1 MEFHCNCPVLLD
13 FSLKRDPVELHY
25 ANRNLSKS
33 PRPSA
38 AGERSRAREGRKKR
52 EKEREGEENER
63 KRKRVGSSRK
73 NDQEN
78 LADPFPAIPVVR

>member
-38 AGERSRAREGRKKR
+38 AGEVARPGPSGGKEKGTGRK
-52 EKEREGEENER
+52 NE
-63 KRKRVGSSRK
+63 
-73 NDQEN
+73 QEN
-78 LADPFPAIPVVR
+78 LADPFSTPARAPSSDNDRAASTL

>member
-25 ANRNLSKS
+25 ANCNPSKS

-38 AGERSRAREGRKKR
+38 AGERGRVV
-52 EKEREGEENER
+52 R
-63 KRKRVGSSRK
+63 KRKRGGKKRK
-73 NDQEN
+73 GGEEEEEN
-78 LADPFPAIPVVR
+78 LADPFPLPQPR